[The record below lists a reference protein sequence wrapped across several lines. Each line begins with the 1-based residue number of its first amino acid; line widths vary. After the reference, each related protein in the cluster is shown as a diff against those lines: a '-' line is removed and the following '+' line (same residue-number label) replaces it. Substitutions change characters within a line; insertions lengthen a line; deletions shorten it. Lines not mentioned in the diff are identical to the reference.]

1 MLHGK
6 FMKLKKEDIRHIA
19 DLARLE
25 LTEEELSKYGEQ
37 LSDVLEWVSQLNEV
51 DTENIK
57 PTAQVTGV
65 ENILREDVA
74 NDWDD
79 NEKRTAIN
87 QAPEIEH
94 GQYRV
99 GRIL

>member
-1 MLHGK
+1 
-6 FMKLKKEDIRHIA
+6 MKLKKEDIKHIA

-25 LTEEELSKYGEQ
+25 LTEEELLKYGEQ
-37 LSDVLEWVSQLNEV
+37 LSRVLEWVGQLNEV
-51 DTENIK
+51 DTENVE

-65 ENILREDVA
+65 KNILREDVSV
-74 NDWDD
+74 DWDD
-79 NEKRTAIN
+79 DEKRIAMD
-87 QAPEIEH
+87 QAPDFED

>member
-1 MLHGK
+1 
-6 FMKLKKEDIRHIA
+6 MKLKKEDIRHIA

-25 LTEEELSKYGEQ
+25 LTEEELSKYGSQ
-37 LSDVLEWVSQLNEV
+37 LSDVLEWASQLNEV

-65 ENILREDVA
+65 ENILREDVV

-87 QAPEIEH
+87 QAPEIED

-99 GRIL
+99 RRVL

>member
-25 LTEEELSKYGEQ
+25 LTEEELSKYGSQ

-65 ENILREDVA
+65 ENILREDVV
-74 NDWDD
+74 NNWDD
-79 NEKRTAIN
+79 SERRTAIN
-87 QAPEIEH
+87 QAPEIED

>member
-1 MLHGK
+1 IK
-6 FMKLKKEDIRHIA
+6 HIA

-25 LTEEELSKYGEQ
+25 LTEEELLKYGEQ
-37 LSDVLEWVSQLNEV
+37 LSGVLEWVGQLNEV
-51 DTENIK
+51 NTENIE

-65 ENILREDVA
+65 KNVLREDVV

-79 NEKRTAIN
+79 DEKRTAIE
-87 QAPEIEH
+87 QAPDFED

-99 GRIL
+99 RRIL